1 MNIGAIGRQVDDDR
15 ESTLYDDRGRVGLT
29 REPPD
34 RQSSFMTC
42 RQHSRGGRGAEED
55 GGHFAL
61 VIVGII
67 TRTSSLEMMMT
78 RQTKNDVFCFC
89 CVWGMCQK
97 IKTDVR
103 VVVFVYMCVCV
114 CLCVCMYVC
123 VCEPS

>member
-15 ESTLYDDRGRVGLT
+15 ESTQHDDRGRVGLT

-42 RQHSRGGRGAEED
+42 RQHSGGAEGEED

-61 VIVGII
+61 VIVRII

-78 RQTKNDVFCFC
+78 MQTKKAAFLLLLCIGHVPKNQNRCA
-89 CVWGMCQK
+89 CV
-97 IKTDVR
+97 
-103 VVVFVYMCVCV
+103 YV
-114 CLCVCMYVC
+114 CLCMFVCMYVC
-123 VCEPS
+123 ECEPS

>member
-1 MNIGAIGRQVDDDR
+1 MNIRAIGRQVDDDR
-15 ESTLYDDRGRVGLT
+15 ESTQYDDRGRVGLT
-29 REPPD
+29 REPPH

-42 RQHSRGGRGAEED
+42 RQHSGGAEED

-61 VIVGII
+61 VIVRII

-103 VVVFVYMCVCV
+103 VYVYVHV
-114 CLCVCMYVC
+114 YVC